1 MQHKERTRPS
11 RQAHGREHAE
21 KRDDIVTDLRPFVAY
36 YIGLVLLVA
45 YGCACFARDMGWF
58 A

>member
-1 MQHKERTRPS
+1 MRVAK
-11 RQAHGREHAE
+11 E
-21 KRDDIVTDLRPFVAY
+21 KRPQAGKHERRCHKDEDIVTDIRPFVAY
-36 YIGLVLLVA
+36 YIGLALLVA

>member
-1 MQHKERTRPS
+1 MQHEKETRPS
-11 RQAHGREHAE
+11 RQARRREHAE
-21 KRDDIVTDLRPFVAY
+21 QREDIVTDLRPFVAY
-36 YIGLVLLVA
+36 YIGLALLVA